1 MLQLIGKRNM
11 RSVTIPSGYYRVSG
25 RTVHMDY
32 LKKQLED
39 KRVRFDASRT
49 AALPDVLVEVHADT
63 VYIQVCTT
71 ATSSITL

>member
-1 MLQLIGKRNM
+1 MFQLRCKRNM
-11 RSVTIPSGYYRVSG
+11 RYVTIGSGYHRVSG

-49 AALPDVLVEVHADT
+49 AVLPEVLVEVHADT
-63 VYIQVCTT
+63 VYIQVSAT
-71 ATSSITL
+71 AM